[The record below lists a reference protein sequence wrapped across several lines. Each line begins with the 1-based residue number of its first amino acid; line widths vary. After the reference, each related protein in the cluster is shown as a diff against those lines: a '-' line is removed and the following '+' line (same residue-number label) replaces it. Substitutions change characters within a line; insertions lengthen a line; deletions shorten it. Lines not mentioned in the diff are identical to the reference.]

1 MGHVSSEHISP
12 FIIVEMATSSDR
24 FELWTAP
31 AANNG
36 PWTRLMKR
44 LMSLELTGQVVA
56 HVKIIQVL
64 KGKIR

>member
-1 MGHVSSEHISP
+1 
-12 FIIVEMATSSDR
+12 MATSSDR

-31 AANNG
+31 AANHG

-56 HVKIIQVL
+56 DGKIIQVL